1 MADELRTATTRVEP
15 RRLWFGFAGPV
26 SSWVLLGCL
35 DIFITWKACTHQED
49 FGVPSSDQSA
59 TVLYAILTLLLFL
72 VVAAA
77 GVISY
82 RNWRSLSS
90 RRNIIEADA
99 VERREFMA
107 LLGVIM
113 SVTLGFS
120 ICWFALPPLLL
131 NLCWRAR

>member
-1 MADELRTATTRVEP
+1 MFDEVRSATAKVQP
-15 RRLWFGFAGPV
+15 RRLWFGFAGAAL
-26 SSWVLLGCL
+26 SWISLGCL
-35 DIFITWKACTHQED
+35 DILITWKACTHQED
-49 FGVPSSDQSA
+49 FGVPRSDQSVA
-59 TVLYAILTLLLFL
+59 VIYALLTLLLFL
-72 VVAAA
+72 ITIAA

-90 RRNIIEADA
+90 QRSIMHADA
-99 VERREFMA
+99 IERPEFMA

-120 ICWFALPPLLL
+120 ICWFALPPLLI